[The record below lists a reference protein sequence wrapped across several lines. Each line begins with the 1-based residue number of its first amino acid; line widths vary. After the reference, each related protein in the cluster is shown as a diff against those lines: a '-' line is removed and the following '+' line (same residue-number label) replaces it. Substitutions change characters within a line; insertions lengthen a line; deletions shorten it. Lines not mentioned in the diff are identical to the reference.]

1 MYFCAKLIK
10 MSRYN
15 HYNKFTT
22 RGYIYR
28 TLVAIASIA
37 FLVSL
42 MPRGNKVKLDFKKG
56 KPWNYGTVIARENFP
71 ILKDEEQLQQEHDSL
86 MEMYKPIYEMN
97 PEVVKS
103 QTEAFRKAFDKE
115 LVNIV
120 PQYYRGRIMKK
131 LEMMYERGV
140 MPTDDHEKL
149 KKEHIRE
156 VVVSLQNMG
165 ATNALK
171 DVFTPR
177 TAYEFLTHDEDTA
190 RYDRG
195 ILQRCNLSR
204 FVATNLTYDAVR
216 SASQL
221 ENIEKQLVRY
231 SGQVLAGQ
239 KIIDHGDIVD
249 DKAYNILRSMQEHQE
264 GREQSAADRYS
275 EIAGQLLFVAIMV
288 LCLLVFFN
296 QFRSDYLQ
304 RSRTVMLVALL
315 TLLFPFVTY
324 ILVRNNILSPYLIPY
339 CIVPIFVRV
348 FLDSRTAFITHFI
361 SILLSSIVVSSP
373 YEFVVVQSVAG
384 MVAIYNLRQLSQRS
398 ELFRAVVQ
406 VTLVSELCYLC
417 FDLIHMSV
425 ITAEHFDFAVYTYI
439 ILNGFLL
446 LISYLLLIPFE
457 RLFGFTSTV
466 TLVELSNTNNDIL
479 RRLSEEAPGTFQ
491 HSMQVA
497 NLAGEIANILGAK
510 SQLVRTAALY
520 HDIGKLDAPVFFTE
534 NQNGVNPHDNL
545 SYVKSAQII
554 ISHVKKGLEL
564 AEKYQLPGVIREFI
578 ASHHGTSKAKYF
590 YIKYKQENPLLEIDE
605 KFFTYPGP
613 NPSTTEQAILMMCD
627 AVEAASRSLP
637 EYTEESIS
645 TLVNRIIDSQVSEG
659 YFTHCPITFQD
670 IATTKEVLVRKLMT
684 IYHTRIS
691 YPEDK
696 EVKS

>member
-1 MYFCAKLIK
+1 

-15 HYNKFTT
+15 HYNTFTT

-28 TLVAIASIA
+28 TLVTIASIVI
-37 FLVSL
+37 LVSL
-42 MPRGNKVKLDFKKG
+42 MPRGNQVKLDIKKG

-71 ILKDEEQLQQEHDSL
+71 ILKAEEQLKQEHDSL
-86 MEMYKPIYEMN
+86 LQMYKPIFEMSSDLTK
-97 PEVVKS
+97 V
-103 QTEAFRKAFDKE
+103 QIDAFYKAFDKE
-115 LVNIV
+115 MARSV
-120 PQYYRGRIMKK
+120 PSYYCNHIADK
-131 LEMMYERGV
+131 LQEMYSRGV
-140 MPTDDHEKL
+140 MPTDDYEKL
-149 KKEHIRE
+149 KKDRIKEI
-156 VVVSLQNMG
+156 VVSVQNMG
-165 ATNALK
+165 ATNALRE
-171 DVFTPR
+171 VFTPR
-177 TAYEFLTHDEDTA
+177 TAYEFLIHDEDTA
-190 RYDRG
+190 HYQRG
-195 ILQRCNLSR
+195 ILQHCNLSR
-204 FVATNLTYDAVR
+204 FVTTNLTYDAER
-216 SASQL
+216 SASQM
-221 ENIEKQLVRY
+221 ENIDKQLVRY

-249 DKAYNILRSMQEHQE
+249 DKAYNILRSMQEHHNGQK
-264 GREQSAADRYS
+264 RSAADRFS
-275 EIAGQLLFVAIMV
+275 EIGGQLMYVAILV

-304 RSRTVMLVALL
+304 RPRTVMLIALL
-315 TLLFPFVTY
+315 TFIFPIATY
-324 ILVRNNILSPYLIPY
+324 IMVRNSFLNVYLIPY

-361 SILLSSIVVSSP
+361 SIMLSAIVVNSP
-373 YEFVVVQSVAG
+373 YQFIVVQSVAG
-384 MVAIYNLRQLSQRS
+384 LVAIYNLRQLSQRS
-398 ELFRAVVQ
+398 ELFRAVIQ
-406 VTLVSELCYLC
+406 VTLASLLCYLC
-417 FDLIHMSV
+417 FDLIQMSV
-425 ITAEHFDFAVYTYI
+425 ITVEHFDYATYTYI
-439 ILNGFLL
+439 VLNGFLL

-457 RLFGFTSTV
+457 RMFGFTSTV

-497 NLAGEIANILGAK
+497 NLAGEVANILGAK

-564 AEKYQLPGVIREFI
+564 ADKYQLPDVIRQFI

-590 YIKYKQENPLLEIDE
+590 FIKYKQDNPLLEIDE

-670 IATTKEVLVRKLMT
+670 IDTTKQVLVHKLMT

-691 YPEDK
+691 YPEEK
-696 EVKS
+696 ERKQEV